1 MNFTTIIKSGAKIA
15 SRVGLQLS
23 KHAPEILTGLGVAG
37 FIGTVA
43 LAIDETPAAIDI
55 LAETKKNLE
64 AIDTLEN
71 SDEPDVAEKRK
82 QYEYTHEKAT
92 AERREWQFN
101 TVRKLLK
108 NYWKALVL
116 GTLSI
121 AAILGA
127 YNIMH
132 SRTLAIAAIAEATQ
146 KAFTEYQQ
154 RVEERFGADVE
165 KEIRYG
171 LKKKTINAVET
182 LDDGTEEKTK
192 IEKAEVR
199 TGEPV
204 WDCYTR
210 IFDESNPNYKRG
222 PGYNKNFLI
231 GVQKQ
236 ANDKFHMQGHLFL
249 NELLDM
255 LSFPRTPEGAVCGW
269 VEGNG
274 DNYVDLGIFDSCYR
288 PKADFINGYEQSV
301 IMHFNCDGVIYNL
314 I

>member
-1 MNFTTIIKSGAKIA
+1 MNFTTIIKSGAKVA
-15 SRVGLQLS
+15 SRIGLQLS

-43 LAIDETPAAIDI
+43 LAVDETPAALDI
-55 LAETKKNLE
+55 LNDTKKNLDAVE
-64 AIDTLEN
+64 ELLNGQSPDT
-71 SDEPDVAEKRK
+71 VEKR
-82 QYEYTHEKAT
+82 ERFDYTPEKAA
-92 AERREWQFN
+92 AERRKWHIYA
-101 TVRKLLK
+101 VRNLLK
-108 NYWKALVL
+108 TYWKALVC

-127 YNIMH
+127 HNIMH
-132 SRTLAIAAIAEATQ
+132 SRTLAIAAVAEATQ
-146 KAFTEYQQ
+146 KAFSEYQQ

-171 LKKKTINAVET
+171 LKKKTINAIET
-182 LDDGTEEKTK
+182 LEDGSEEKTK
-192 IEKAEVR
+192 VEKAEVR

-231 GVQKQ
+231 SVQKQ
-236 ANDKFHMQGHLFL
+236 ANDRLHMQGHLFL

-255 LSFPRTPEGAVCGW
+255 MSFPRTPEGAVCGW

-301 IMHFNCDGVIYNL
+301 ILHFNCDGVIYNL

>member
-71 SDEPDVAEKRK
+71 SDEPDVAEKREK
-82 QYEYTHEKAT
+82 YEYTHEKAT
-92 AERREWQFN
+92 AERRKWQLN

-127 YNIMH
+127 HNIMH
-132 SRTLAIAAIAEATQ
+132 SRTLAIAAVAEATQ

-182 LDDGTEEKTK
+182 LEDGTEEKTK

-301 IMHFNCDGVIYNL
+301 ILHFNCDGVIYNL
-314 I
+314 L